1 MTTTPITAHV
11 LVDVATTDEDR
22 GHRRKPTATAVLPST
37 VERVT
42 TVLVTAMVLVAVMFV
57 VVVATLAL
65 AARAHRRRQLDDAR
79 AESRHWVERLGGELL
94 VLDGAAARLGTGRRC
109 GTGRSRRAIHRCR
122 CRARVTRGPRDNAAS
137 RRTRPSKACT
147 TSGPRAGH
155 SASIPARGSPVRA
168 SAASC
173 AQPFKT
179 VSCPSR
185 GWSTTSSPRPAGV
198 PASCPPP
205 R

>member
-1 MTTTPITAHV
+1 MSGARTW
-11 LVDVATTDEDR
+11 
-22 GHRRKPTATAVLPST
+22 LPST

-79 AESRHWVERLGGELL
+79 AEARHWVERLGGELL
-94 VLDGAAARLGTGRRC
+94 VLDGAATRLGTGTLQVWPKQPSDSPPP
-109 GTGRSRRAIHRCR
+109 GPSSRTRA
-122 CRARVTRGPRDNAAS
+122 PRNSAAS

-147 TSGPRAGH
+147 TSGPHAVH
-155 SASIPARGSPVRA
+155 SASIPARGSPVKA

-179 VSCPSR
+179 VSGPSR
-185 GWSTTSSPRPAGV
+185 GWSTMSSPRRAGV